1 MKGKRKAAPTTSPGT
16 SQALALPEKSNG
28 VQLCLD
34 ELLAYKSQTV
44 HWQAP
49 ARSLWSQLNGGHQSR
64 HQGRGMDFAEV
75 RQYQAGDDI
84 RSIDWRVTARTGK
97 THTKLFTEERE
108 QPVILYIDLSTT
120 MRFGSQLM
128 LKSVQAAHMAS
139 LISWLTVSNGD
150 RIGAI
155 IDDGASLYDLK
166 PTARAKGALY
176 IADQMVRKH
185 SDALSITQASEN
197 STSVT
202 DVLLSLHR
210 LCPKGSDVILISDF
224 QRFGDKHQA
233 LLSQL
238 RQHNHIRAIQI
249 SDPLEHGETQYKGL
263 AHVKDAFSSAWLNFG
278 SKATKDK
285 IEQKFQH
292 ALTPFTQACQSLAIP
307 TSEISSN
314 VSLLTQLHDLQVTGG
329 QNGR

>member
-1 MKGKRKAAPTTSPGT
+1 MKVKGNTVTATQAGT
-16 SQALALPEKSNG
+16 ALEFSLPEKSNG

-44 HWQAP
+44 HWQPP

-108 QPVILYIDLSTT
+108 QPVILYIDLSAT

-155 IDDGASLYDLK
+155 IDDGAVLYDLK

-176 IADQMVRKH
+176 IADQLVRKH
-185 SDALSITQASEN
+185 SDALSKVQPLEN

-202 DVLLSLHR
+202 DVLQSLHR

-224 QRFGDKHQA
+224 QRFNDKHQA

-249 SDPLEHGETQYKGL
+249 SDPLEHGETHYKGL
-263 AHVKDAFSSAWLNFG
+263 AHVKDALSSAWLNFG
-278 SKATKDK
+278 SKTTRAK
-285 IEQKFQH
+285 IEQQYQH
-292 ALTPFTQACQSLAIP
+292 ALTPFTQACRSLAIP
-307 TSEISSN
+307 ISELSSSA
-314 VSLLTQLHDLQVTGG
+314 SLLTQLHDLQ
-329 QNGR
+329 QNGAHHGR

>member
-1 MKGKRKAAPTTSPGT
+1 MKVTRESRSATSVST
-16 SQALALPEKSNG
+16 ALTQALPDKSNG

-34 ELLAYKSQTV
+34 ELLAYKNQAV
-44 HWQAP
+44 HWQPP
-49 ARSLWSQLNGGHQSR
+49 ARSLWSQLNGGHQSPR
-64 HQGRGMDFAEV
+64 QGRGMDFAEV

-108 QPVILYIDLSTT
+108 QPVILYIDLSAT

-155 IDDGASLYDLK
+155 IDDGVSLYDLK

-176 IADQMVRKH
+176 IADQLVRKH
-185 SDALSITQASEN
+185 SDALATQQTPEK

-202 DVLLSLHR
+202 DVLQSLHR

-224 QRFGDKHQA
+224 QRFGEKHQA

-249 SDPLEHGETQYKGL
+249 SDPLEHGDTQYTGL
-263 AHVKDAFSSAWLNFG
+263 AHVKDALSSAWLNFG
-278 SKATKDK
+278 SKTTKAK
-285 IEQKFQH
+285 IEQQYQY

-307 TSEISSN
+307 ISELSSSA
-314 VSLLTQLHDLQVTGG
+314 SLLTQLHDLKQSGG
-329 QNGR
+329 HHGR